1 LPDSSQ
7 DRTAFARVV
16 RALRPYLDE
25 LVFVGGWAHR
35 LLALHELAGAL
46 DFQPLMTSDVDI
58 ATEGRSRVQGS
69 SMRDLLRQNGFTEE
83 LSGDERPPVT
93 EYRLGEEDGALY
105 VEFLAPQAGGPTRR
119 DGSSDATIE
128 VAGITAQKLKYLE
141 VLLTEPWRVR
151 LNDANGFPLGK
162 DRISIKVPNPPAYL
176 MHKVLVL
183 RDRQSG
189 KQPKDVLYVHDTILM
204 FSNAFDELRVQA
216 ELVAKSMHP
225 RSMRTF
231 HDCRAEF
238 FGRLDDRLR
247 NAERVARESGRAS
260 PPTAD
265 QIRLV
270 CQQGL
275 ERIFGSKTDGR

>member
-7 DRTAFARVV
+7 DSTAFARVV
-16 RALRPYLDE
+16 RALHPYLDE

-46 DFQPLMTSDVDI
+46 DFQPLMTSDADI
-58 ATEGRSRVQGS
+58 ATPSRSRVQGS

-93 EYRLGEEDGALY
+93 GYRLGEEEGALY

-128 VAGITAQKLKYLE
+128 VAGITA
-141 VLLTEPWRVR
+141 
-151 LNDANGFPLGK
+151 
-162 DRISIKVPNPPAYL
+162 
-176 MHKVLVL
+176 H
-183 RDRQSG
+183 
-189 KQPKDVLYVHDTILM
+189 
-204 FSNAFDELRVQA
+204 
-216 ELVAKSMHP
+216 
-225 RSMRTF
+225 
-231 HDCRAEF
+231 
-238 FGRLDDRLR
+238 DRLR
-247 NAERVARESGRAS
+247 NAERIARESGRAS

-275 ERIFGSKTDGR
+275 EHIFGSKTDDR